1 MIDFTKLCIKWN
13 IVDKKNLQISDI
25 DRLFYAVNY
34 EDTKVDGGADLDE
47 NPDNQLCRYEYFE
60 IIARIA

>member
-1 MIDFTKLCIKWN
+1 
-13 IVDKKNLQISDI
+13 
-25 DRLFYAVNY
+25 VNY

-60 IIARIA
+60 IIVRIAKVKFEN